1 MAFDP
6 LLALDLAQHE
16 FDGGGVFLDG
26 FGGVG
31 DGLLGL
37 RLRLGGLLEGL
48 QPGVG
53 AGHLLLGSRE
63 LFRGGNGLR
72 VIAGKVGGL
81 LRLDGGKLGF
91 GGIELGLQPGIIGV
105 LLQLCLE
112 VVHLRLLFLLLPQ
125 QVLPAGIVLE
135 TLRCA
140 GQRFIVGG
148 LRGFLR
154 ILGIGHILLQGGFT
168 AADLLEG
175 GFGGLQRG
183 LGGFQLGTQLGA
195 GKLQRLQL
203 GIFYRGKMGTG
214 VIFTGIVAIAQ
225 IYHVIVLGQHGL
237 NGLDL
242 RRGEGG
248 AEGGLILGIGQ
259 LLGSGHQL
267 GIGGAALLLQLLFG
281 VVDLPARILEL
292 LFGIGQGAIHGRQHL
307 VIQLIDFGL
316 IQLHTDLAFHQ
327 TAAGNG
333 RHAIHPLQCR
343 DDGGGGKLRK
353 LLPGHIIAIHRQYH
367 DGQHIG
373 IDLHEHR
380 AAGGLGQ
387 GVGDLIKAGVHFDHG
402 GIHAGAFLKFQHH
415 DTDIFLR
422 DTGDILDAAG
432 GSQGAFQRFGHALLH
447 LLRTGAD
454 VGGIGDGIGQI
465 HIRQEVGG
473 HIDERHDTEDKHQH
487 HADEYGHGLFD
498 TETRQHRGFSIS
510 GG

>member
-1 MAFDP
+1 M
-6 LLALDLAQHE
+6 
-16 FDGGGVFLDG
+16 
-26 FGGVG
+26 
-31 DGLLGL
+31 
-37 RLRLGGLLEGL
+37 
-48 QPGVG
+48 
-53 AGHLLLGSRE
+53 
-63 LFRGGNGLR
+63 
-72 VIAGKVGGL
+72 
-81 LRLDGGKLGF
+81 
-91 GGIELGLQPGIIGV
+91 QPGIIGV

-140 GQRFIVGG
+140 VPRFFVGG

-267 GIGGAALLLQLLFG
+267 GIGGLHRDDAHAQVLRKRTLGRQAVARTDGPARYVVANPLVEIVVKALLATG
-281 VVDLPARILEL
+281 VKVVVKHLTLSILC
-292 LFGIGQGAIHGRQHL
+292 
-307 VIQLIDFGL
+307 
-316 IQLHTDLAFHQ
+316 
-327 TAAGNG
+327 N
-333 RHAIHPLQCR
+333 
-343 DDGGGGKLRK
+343 
-353 LLPGHIIAIHRQYH
+353 
-367 DGQHIG
+367 
-373 IDLHEHR
+373 
-380 AAGGLGQ
+380 
-387 GVGDLIKAGVHFDHG
+387 
-402 GIHAGAFLKFQHH
+402 
-415 DTDIFLR
+415 
-422 DTGDILDAAG
+422 
-432 GSQGAFQRFGHALLH
+432 
-447 LLRTGAD
+447 
-454 VGGIGDGIGQI
+454 
-465 HIRQEVGG
+465 
-473 HIDERHDTEDKHQH
+473 
-487 HADEYGHGLFD
+487 
-498 TETRQHRGFSIS
+498 
-510 GG
+510 